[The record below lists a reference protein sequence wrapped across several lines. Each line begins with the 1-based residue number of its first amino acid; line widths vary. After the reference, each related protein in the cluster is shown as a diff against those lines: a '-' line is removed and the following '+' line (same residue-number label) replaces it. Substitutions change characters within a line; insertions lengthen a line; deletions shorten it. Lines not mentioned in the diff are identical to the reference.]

1 MHTNSDEVA
10 KIVREKEQEAF
21 NKCGATVDSQ
31 KIEHN
36 IMNEIRICT
45 TNGGYSG
52 PYQIAAASLVCNV
65 RINMAFPPVNGVR

>member
-1 MHTNSDEVA
+1 MLSVQLRLAHARYRADLNELGA
-10 KIVREKEQEAF
+10 K
-21 NKCGATVDSQ
+21 VDSQ
-31 KIEHN
+31 QIEHN